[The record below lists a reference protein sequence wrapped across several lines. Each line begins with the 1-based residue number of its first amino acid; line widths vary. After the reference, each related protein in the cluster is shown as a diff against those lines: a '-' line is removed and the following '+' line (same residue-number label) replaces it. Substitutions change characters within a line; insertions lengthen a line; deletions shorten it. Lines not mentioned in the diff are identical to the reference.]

1 MSDGTIKVPT
11 WALPLLIGVL
21 TVATSWGVLTANT
34 AHANDE
40 RERIEAVA
48 EQALKKGELNT
59 TAIAVTD
66 QKVQAVI
73 DSLARQEKIA
83 EKTATQLQ
91 MMLEQMLKNAN

>member
-34 AHANDE
+34 AHASDE
-40 RERIEAVA
+40 RERIEKVA
-48 EQALKKGELNT
+48 EAAVKKAQQNN
-59 TAIAVTD
+59 TAIAITD

-73 DSLARQEKIA
+73 DSLARQEKIQ
-83 EKTATQLQ
+83 EKSAAQLQ
-91 MMLEQMLKNAN
+91 MLLEKMLSVN

>member
-21 TVATSWGVLTANT
+21 TVATSYGVLTANT
-34 AHANDE
+34 AHASDE

-48 EQALKKGELNT
+48 EEAVKKAQLNT

-73 DSLARQEKIA
+73 DSLARQEKIQ
-83 EKTATQLQ
+83 EKSAQQLQ
-91 MMLEQMLKNAN
+91 MLLEKMLNAK

>member
-21 TVATSWGVLTANT
+21 TVATSYGVLTANT

-40 RERIEAVA
+40 RERIEKVA

-73 DSLARQEKIA
+73 DSLARQEKIQ
-83 EKTATQLQ
+83 EKSAQQLQ
-91 MMLEQMLKNAN
+91 MLLEKMLNAK